1 VQMFCNASFMSACA
15 LPAVNKEIEAIAIEV
30 LTIFNMVNFLGVLV
44 YLQPLLRLV
53 ILLKTI

>member
-1 VQMFCNASFMSACA
+1 MSACA

-53 ILLKTI
+53 NLLKTI